1 MALGGAVQGISTLT
15 RRRQCER
22 RQHRP
27 ATPRGEPFER
37 SVKEETVRGAVPR
50 RPGVSIKGPDAGCC
64 QVRRDQ
70 ITSWQIRLRAGRSDY
85 ELADEI
91 TSWQIRLRAGRSDYE
106 LADQLHLDA
115 VIAASLADAPPTR
128 KSLPQLRA
136 RRSDYDLGAAIAA
149 SLSRWSPQLD
159 RWGALSAGATSVYV
173 HRRTR
178 TSVE

>member
-70 ITSWQIRLRAGRSDY
+70 
-85 ELADEI
+85 I